1 LAGNLSGKIRVYK
14 EKNMKFFKT
23 LLLIFLA
30 PAISNGQE
38 SAYLPGEKVDYAI
51 HYGVVQ
57 GGVASLEIKTDTL
70 KGKEVWHSV
79 LIGRTTGMADALFRV
94 KDIYESYI
102 EPESELPVL
111 SVRNISEGRYRKYNE
126 VIFDHYTRAD
136 SAILTSDL
144 TGVHI
149 TEKSIHDILSCFYYL
164 RNHHLPEY
172 ANLKKGDMITIM
184 TWFTDELYPITLRYI
199 GTSEIRTKV
208 GRMKCLK
215 FNPVTEVGR
224 LFKTE
229 DDVSFWFTADKNFL
243 PVRIRFDIF
252 VGAFIAEIVSYE
264 GLKYPLEIK
273 KKETKQQQE

>member
-1 LAGNLSGKIRVYK
+1 MRL
-14 EKNMKFFKT
+14 FKMI
-23 LLLIFLA
+23 LLFLLA
-30 PAISNGQE
+30 PFFSIGQE

-57 GGVASLEIKTDTL
+57 GGIASLELKTDTF

-79 LIGRTTGMADALFRV
+79 FTGKTTGMADALFRV

-111 SVRNISEGRYRKYNE
+111 SIRNIQEGKYTKYNE
-126 VIFDHYTRAD
+126 VIFDHYTRTD

-144 TGVHI
+144 TGIHI
-149 TEKSIHDILSCFYYL
+149 TEKGIHDILSCFYYL
-164 RNHHLPEY
+164 RNHHLPGY
-172 ANLKKGDMITIM
+172 VDLKKGDMITIT
-184 TWFTDELYPITLRYI
+184 TWFTDELYPIRLRYLGTDEIKTKI
-199 GTSEIRTKV
+199 GRI
-208 GRMKCLK
+208 KCLK

-229 DDVSFWFTADKNFL
+229 DDMTFWFSADGNYL
-243 PVRIRFDIF
+243 PVRVRFDIF
-252 VGAFIAEIVSYE
+252 VGAFVAEIVSYE

-273 KKETKQQQE
+273 KKRTN